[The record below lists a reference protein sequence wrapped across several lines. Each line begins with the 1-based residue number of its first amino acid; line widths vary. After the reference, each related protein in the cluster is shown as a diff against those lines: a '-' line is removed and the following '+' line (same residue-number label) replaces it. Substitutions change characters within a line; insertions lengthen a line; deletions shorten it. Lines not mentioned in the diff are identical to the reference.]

1 MSRKMSKLDVTKKHY
16 SKLKA
21 MGKSTNIPSEIR
33 NFFSEKRR
41 SMVMDTF
48 IRLLEGLNLD
58 SRILGGMKRENCR
71 LTNLQIFQILVLFP
85 FFAIKGCSRYKD
97 SALGRMFGGRKD
109 TFYSYLSQDG
119 IDWRNVI
126 YPGS

>member
-1 MSRKMSKLDVTKKHY
+1 
-16 SKLKA
+16 
-21 MGKSTNIPSEIR
+21 MGKSTNILSEIR

-41 SMVMDTF
+41 RMVMDTC
-48 IRLLEGLNLD
+48 LLEGLNLD

-71 LTNLQIFQILVLFP
+71 LTNLKIFQILVLFQ

-119 IDWRNVI
+119 ID
-126 YPGS
+126 